1 MPCPDPQLGSHSDPL
16 LVSVL
21 PSRQQV
27 DVVKDVAVFIGWQR
41 PALGFCLFPVPR
53 GQELGET

>member
-1 MPCPDPQLGSHSDPL
+1 M
-16 LVSVL
+16 
-21 PSRQQV
+21 

-41 PALGFCLFPVPR
+41 PALGSCLFPVPR